1 MLYNEASTS
10 STSTSPTTQ
19 CAFKVQLVSR
29 SKNERLLE
37 KYFDAFEFDFDYE
50 KSGIWSPPVRRTAYI
65 GSSGRVFTEEELI
78 AKLRNALESR
88 KDAPCVDVR
97 GCISS
102 LFSSFQKR
110 VVKSK
115 EITHVCDYC

>member
-1 MLYNEASTS
+1 MATTLST
-10 STSTSPTTQ
+10 PQ
-19 CAFKVQLVSR
+19 CTMKVHLVSK

-78 AKLRNALESR
+78 TKLRNALES
-88 KDAPCVDVR
+88 KKGAPCVDAK
-97 GCISS
+97 GCIFS
-102 LFSSFQKR
+102 LFSCFQKR
-110 VVKSK
+110 VVNRK
-115 EITHVCDYC
+115 EITCICDR